1 MKKVRLPV
9 PLICTVIAII
19 LLKTVVF
26 IGYVPS
32 ASMEPTI
39 KAKSLIIA
47 SRIYGE
53 LENGDII
60 VFKRNNKYLVKR
72 IAATPLEHIMV
83 DNITY
88 IVPDNH
94 YFVLGD
100 NKSNSY
106 DSRYWEF
113 PYVKQDD
120 VIAKIIQK

>member
-1 MKKVRLPV
+1 MKKIRLPI
-9 PLICTVIAII
+9 PLICTVIVII

-32 ASMEPTI
+32 ESMEPTI
-39 KAKSLIIA
+39 KAKSLIVA

-53 LENGDII
+53 FENGDII

-72 IAATPLEHIMV
+72 IAATPMERITI

-100 NKSNSY
+100 NRNNSY
-106 DSRYWEF
+106 DSRFWDN
-113 PYVKQDD
+113 PYISEDD
-120 VIAKIIQK
+120 IIAKKF

>member
-1 MKKVRLPV
+1 
-9 PLICTVIAII
+9 
-19 LLKTVVF
+19 
-26 IGYVPS
+26 
-32 ASMEPTI
+32 MEPTI
-39 KAKSLIIA
+39 KARSLIVA
-47 SRIYGE
+47 SRIYRE

-60 VFKRNNKYLVKR
+60 VFKHNNKYLVKR
-72 IAATPLEHIMV
+72 IAATPLEHITV

-88 IVPDNH
+88 IVPANH

-120 VIAKIIQK
+120 IIAKIIR